1 MSIGLITVQE
11 GKSGPIVFMWID
23 GKKVGQ
29 VELTT
34 IATANLISDLAKNM
48 QKDVSYGKS

>member
-1 MSIGLITVQE
+1 MNIGLITVQE
-11 GKSGPIVFMWID
+11 GKTGPVVFMWID

-34 IATANLISDLAKNM
+34 RAAANLISDLAINL
-48 QKDVSYGKS
+48 QKEIPHDKS